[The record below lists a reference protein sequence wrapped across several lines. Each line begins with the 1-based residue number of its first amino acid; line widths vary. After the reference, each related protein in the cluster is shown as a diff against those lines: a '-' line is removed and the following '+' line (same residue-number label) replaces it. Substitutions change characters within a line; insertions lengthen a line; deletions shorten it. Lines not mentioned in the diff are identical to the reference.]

1 MPLSYPIAL
10 LFSAMVVLNYGFAVA
25 GPWFFAFNHW
35 ILAELVRLFP
45 FTDRRMNLAQFFM
58 YNRLVS
64 GFVFAAAVYYFWSLR
79 DERREWRRARILEAI
94 VACVAAVIFTL
105 ALRPFV
111 GALPPSQTPEFQALF
126 PPYLWTSGEGNSFP
140 SHSTL
145 VYFVM
150 SAGLWPLSR
159 RISAI
164 LCGWVLLG
172 VSLPRVYIG
181 GHYPTDVLASVAI
194 ALAFLW
200 MAWRVGESRW
210 GIRLLDRVALDGS
223 WIELAV
229 FFWLFELGEGFSS
242 SVDLILWFIRKV
254 FRAG

>member
-1 MPLSYPIAL
+1 MSSPDPSLILPGTLTASI
-10 LFSAMVVLNYGFAVA
+10 FGSFFW
-25 GPWFFAFNHW
+25 GPWFYSFNHW
-35 ILAELVRLFP
+35 LLAGLVRLFP
-45 FTDRRMNLAQFFM
+45 LTDPRMNLAQFFM
-58 YNRLVS
+58 ENRLVS

-79 DERREWRRARILEAI
+79 DARTEWRRARILEAI
-94 VACVAAVIFTL
+94 AACVGAVIFTL

-111 GALPPSQTPEFQALF
+111 GALPPSQTPEFQGLF

-164 LCGWVLLG
+164 LCAWTLLT

-194 ALAFLW
+194 AIAFLW
-200 MAWRVGESRW
+200 LAWRAGESRW
-210 GIRLLDRVALDGS
+210 GIRLLDRIALGEP
-223 WIELAV
+223 WIEVAI
-229 FFWLFELGEGFSS
+229 FFWLFEVGEGFRSAGEI
-242 SVDLILWFIRKV
+242 VLWFVRKV
-254 FRAG
+254 L

>member
-10 LFSAMVVLNYGFAVA
+10 LFSAMVVLSYGFAVA
-25 GPWFFAFNHW
+25 GPWFFAFNHR

-45 FTDRRMNLAQFFM
+45 FTDGRMNLAQFFM

-79 DERREWRRARILEAI
+79 DQRREWRRARILEAI

-105 ALRPFV
+105 ALRPSV
-111 GALPPSQTPEFQALF
+111 GALPPSQTPEFQGLF

-200 MAWRVGESRW
+200 MAWRIGESRW
-210 GIRLLDRVALDGS
+210 GIRLLDRVALGGS

-229 FFWLFELGEGFSS
+229 FFWLFELGEGFRSAGE
-242 SVDLILWFIRKV
+242 LLLWFVRKV
-254 FRAG
+254 S

>member
-1 MPLSYPIAL
+1 MDFSELSLILPAAPTASI
-10 LFSAMVVLNYGFAVA
+10 FGSSFV

-35 ILAELVRLFP
+35 ILAGLVRLVP
-45 FTDRRMNLAQFFM
+45 FTDWRMNLAQFFM
-58 YNRLVS
+58 FNRLVS

-79 DERREWRRARILEAI
+79 DGRTEWRRARTLEAI
-94 VACVAAVIFTL
+94 AACVAAVIFTL

-111 GALPPSQTPEFQALF
+111 GALPPSQTPEFQGLF
-126 PPYLWTSGEGNSFP
+126 PRYLWTSGEGNSFP

-164 LCGWVLLG
+164 LCAWVLLA

-200 MAWRVGESRW
+200 VAWRAGESRW
-210 GIRLLDRVALDGS
+210 GIRLLDRIALGGP
-223 WIELAV
+223 WIELAI
-229 FFWLFELGEGFSS
+229 FFWLFELGEGFRSAGEL
-242 SVDLILWFIRKV
+242 VLWFVRKV
-254 FRAG
+254 L

>member
-1 MPLSYPIAL
+1 MPFSDPSLTLPAAL
-10 LFSAMVVLNYGFAVA
+10 TASIFGSSFV
-25 GPWFFAFNHW
+25 GPWFYAFNHR
-35 ILAELVRLFP
+35 ILAGLVRLLP
-45 FTDRRMNLAQFFM
+45 FTDWRMNLAQFFM
-58 YNRLVS
+58 FNRLVS

-79 DERREWRRARILEAI
+79 DERTEWRRARILEAI
-94 VACVAAVIFTL
+94 AACVVAVIFTL

-111 GALPPSQTPEFQALF
+111 GALPPSQTPEFQGLF

-164 LCGWVLLG
+164 LCAWVLLA

-200 MAWRVGESRW
+200 VAWRAGESRW
-210 GIRLLDRVALDGS
+210 GIRLLDRIALGGP
-223 WIELAV
+223 WIELAI
-229 FFWLFELGEGFSS
+229 FFWLFELGEGFRSAGEL
-242 SVDLILWFIRKV
+242 VLWFVRKV
-254 FRAG
+254 L